1 MEFLYAFEV
10 EALTPEAGLLIL
22 VCLALATIIMLAAV
36 APRRRVPKVAWRVG
50 HEEALAGLTQAA

>member
-10 EALTPEAGLLIL
+10 EALTLEAGLLIL
-22 VCLALATIIMLAAV
+22 LCLALAAIATFVAV

-50 HEEALAGLTQAA
+50 HEEALAGLMQAA

>member
-10 EALTPEAGLLIL
+10 EALTPEAGLLVL
-22 VCLALATIIMLAAV
+22 LCLALVATIVFLAV

-50 HEEALAGLTQAA
+50 HEEALTGLMQAA